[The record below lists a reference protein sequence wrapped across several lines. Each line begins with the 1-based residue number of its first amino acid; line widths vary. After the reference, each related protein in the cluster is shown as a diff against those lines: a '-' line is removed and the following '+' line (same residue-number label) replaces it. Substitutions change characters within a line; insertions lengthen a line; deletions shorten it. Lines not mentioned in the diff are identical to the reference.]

1 MDFDLIM
8 NLFAL
13 GCGGYCA
20 YTWVKLVIEK
30 RLFKNSLLVP
40 NDKKPEDCSDEAAYI
55 RCILPSLGVLAV
67 VTMIYGVFFT
77 LGDLTGRQLLAYPW
91 NLLPVVL
98 VLAAL
103 VWYAVVNGKANRAY
117 FGK

>member
-20 YTWVKLVIEK
+20 YTWVRLVTGK
-30 RLFKNSLLVP
+30 QLFPNALLIP
-40 NDKKPEDCSDEAAYI
+40 NNKKPADCSDEAAYI
-55 RCILPSLGVLAV
+55 RRILPSLGVLAV
-67 VTMIYGVFFT
+67 VTLIYGVVFT
-77 LGDLTGRQLLAYPW
+77 VNDMLETPLLGYPW

-103 VWYAVVNGKANRAY
+103 VWYAVVNAKANRMY